1 MENGTMRLNTFYLFD
16 SKGTN
21 ISSHD
26 EDDFNGWKMLISK
39 KKEDHTIWIEEYG
52 KFTPKPY
59 FCKTPNRG
67 LVRIFNPRVP
77 L

>member
-26 EDDFNGWKMLISK
+26 EDDFNGWKSLISK

-52 KFTPKPY
+52 KFSPI
-59 FCKTPNRG
+59 KTQFLQDYSKKNISK
-67 LVRIFNPRVP
+67 V
-77 L
+77 